1 MPKSVA
7 MKPSPFAPK
16 KYPPMPAIAG
26 CELAVTEAGIKYKD
40 RADVL
45 LARFAPGTTVAGTFT
60 KSKTASGAVE
70 WCREHVQA
78 GQAEALIV
86 NSGNAN
92 AFTGQRGEKN
102 VQEVGKQVAE
112 LIGGSPS
119 KVFQASTGVIGEPLP
134 EKQLQDGIKACF
146 DKLGSSGYA
155 DAAKAIMT
163 TDTYPKFTT
172 QSGTIEDT
180 TITLNGIAKGS
191 GMIAPDMATM
201 LAFLV
206 TDLVIAPDVLQALLS
221 KSVNK
226 TFNCVTVDGDTSTS
240 DTVLI
245 FATNQAKMAP
255 ITDVKDPRLSTF
267 RRILNR
273 VMKDLALMI
282 VKDGEGISKFVTI
295 KVHGAKGKRAAKK
308 IGLSIANSPLV
319 KTAIAGEDPNWGR
332 IIMAVGK
339 SGEAADRDKLN
350 IKIGGHQVTEQGERI
365 QNYDETLDNE
375 AWFGNMK
382 DLAEKH
388 GFAKNGKLYK
398 KDPESYNGTI
408 ADAAKIL
415 RVALT
420 GKAQTPDL
428 YSLMHVMGKDRVL
441 KRLEQSTE
449 ISERLSA

>member
-1 MPKSVA
+1 MAIFIADTTTKRYPLLKEPLHKMSFF

-16 KYPPMPAIAG
+16 KHPVMPSIAG
-26 CELAVTEAGIKYKD
+26 CELAVTEAGIKYQD
-40 RADVL
+40 RADLL
-45 LARFAPGTTVAGTFT
+45 LARFTPGTTVAGTFT

-70 WCREHVQA
+70 WCREHVKA

-92 AFTGQRGEKN
+92 AFTGKRGEKN
-102 VQEVGKQVAE
+102 VEDVGKKVGDQFSC
-112 LIGGSPS
+112 SPS

-134 EKQLQDGIKACF
+134 EQALQDGIKACIER
-146 DKLGSSGYA
+146 LGTAGY
-155 DAAKAIMT
+155 DQAAKAIMT

-172 QSGTIEDT
+172 QNCQIEGVPV
-180 TITLNGIAKGS
+180 TLNGIAKGS

-206 TDLVIAPDVLQALLS
+206 TDLVIAPDVLQTLLS
-221 KSVNK
+221 KSVDK
-226 TFNCVTVDGDTSTS
+226 TFNCVTVDSDTSTS

-245 FATNQAKMAP
+245 FATNQANMAP
-255 ITDVKDPRLSTF
+255 ITEVKDPRLSTF

-295 KVHGAKGKRAAKK
+295 KVRGAKGKRAAKK

-350 IKIGGHQVTEQGERI
+350 IKIGGHKVTEQGRRI
-365 QNYDETLDNE
+365 QNYDETP
-375 AWFGNMK
+375 
-382 DLAEKH
+382 LAEH
-388 GFAKNGKLYK
+388 MK
-398 KDPESYNGTI
+398 KPNILIEVDIGLGRGQAEIWTCDLTHEYISIN
-408 ADAAKIL
+408 ADY
-415 RVALT
+415 R
-420 GKAQTPDL
+420 
-428 YSLMHVMGKDRVL
+428 S
-441 KRLEQSTE
+441 
-449 ISERLSA
+449 

>member
-1 MPKSVA
+1 

-16 KYPPMPAIAG
+16 KYPSMPAIAG
-26 CELAVTEAGIKYKD
+26 CDLAVTEAGIKYKD

-78 GQAEALIV
+78 GLAEALIV

-102 VQEVGKQVAE
+102 VQEVGQQVAG
-112 LIGGSPS
+112 LIGCSPS

-134 EKQLQDGIKACF
+134 EKAMQEGIKASF
-146 DKLGSSGYA
+146 AKLGSGGYEE
-155 DAAKAIMT
+155 AAKAIMT
-163 TDTYPKFTT
+163 TDTYPKFTS
-172 QSGTIEDT
+172 QSCTIEDT
-180 TITLNGIAKGS
+180 PITLNGIAKGS

-201 LAFLV
+201 LAFLI
-206 TDLVIAPDVLQALLS
+206 TDLVIAKDVLQTLLS
-221 KSVNK
+221 KSVDK

-240 DTVLI
+240 DTVLV

-255 ITDVKDPRLSTF
+255 ITDLKDPRLGGF

-295 KVHGAKGKRAAKK
+295 KVRGAKGKRAAKK

-365 QNYDETLDNE
+365 QNYDETP
-375 AWFGNMK
+375 
-382 DLAEKH
+382 LAEH
-388 GFAKNGKLYK
+388 MK
-398 KDPESYNGTI
+398 KSNILIEVDIGLGRGQAEIWTCDLTHDYISIN
-408 ADAAKIL
+408 ADY
-415 RVALT
+415 R
-420 GKAQTPDL
+420 
-428 YSLMHVMGKDRVL
+428 S
-441 KRLEQSTE
+441 
-449 ISERLSA
+449 